1 MGYTRSQRMQ
11 ALRRQALELISRGAA
26 HSEIAAELGVTRA
39 AVWKWS
45 KQAPAAADSTTK
57 QAYALNPAVLAEL
70 PTVIEGGARAYG
82 FASDDW
88 THARITVM
96 FEIEF
101 GMRLT
106 SIQAFH
112 LLSSLI
118 PGPSMTSPVPGIGM
132 GEIGCRPIAPAP
144 R

>member
-1 MGYTRSQRMQ
+1 MGYTRLQRMQ
-11 ALRRQALELISRGAA
+11 ALRRQALELISRGAG

-45 KQAPAAADSTTK
+45 KQPPAADSTTK
-57 QAYALNPAVLAEL
+57 QSCALNPAVLAEL
-70 PTVIEGGARAYG
+70 PAVIEGGARAYG

-96 FEIEF
+96 LEIEF

-112 LLSSLI
+112 LLSDL
-118 PGPSMTSPVPGIGM
+118 M
-132 GEIGCRPIAPAP
+132 PAQV
-144 R
+144 

>member
-1 MGYTRSQRMQ
+1 MGYTRLQRMQ
-11 ALRRQALELISRGAA
+11 ALRRQAHELISRGAA

-45 KQAPAAADSTTK
+45 KQPPAAADAATK
-57 QAYALNPAVLAEL
+57 QAHALNPAVLAGL
-70 PTVIEGGARAYG
+70 PAVISGGARAYG

-112 LLSSLI
+112 LLSDL
-118 PGPSMTSPVPGIGM
+118 PGPGISPPVPGIGM
-132 GEIGCRPIAPAP
+132 GDTACCPISSAS
-144 R
+144 

>member
-1 MGYTRSQRMQ
+1 MGYTRLQRMQ

-45 KQAPAAADSTTK
+45 KQGPAAADSTTQ
-57 QAYALNPAVLAEL
+57 QAYALNPAVPAEL
-70 PTVIEGGARAYG
+70 PAVIQGGARAYG
-82 FASDDW
+82 FANDDW
-88 THARITVM
+88 THARVTVM

-112 LLSSLI
+112 LLSDLI
-118 PGPSMTSPVPGIGM
+118 PGRSG
-132 GEIGCRPIAPAP
+132 
-144 R
+144 